1 MTGLARIEPDREA
14 PELPRLVRSHRR
26 ELIAGLSRLPHI
38 PRGKPSVGLANR
50 QPSHSTSPTT
60 TGATSRTGLT
70 HQAIATYNDNS
81 IALTFRDSHDPGRK
95 SMTLPPY
102 EFLRR
107 FLQHVPLKDLHRVR
121 AYRERRWQFGNR
133 LRCAGSNLA
142 SRMDDIRRTRV
153 CYALRV
159 QLDGRPQ
166 PLRVLG
172 LS

>member
-1 MTGLARIEPDREA
+1 MTELARIEPDHEA
-14 PELPRLVRSHRR
+14 PELRRLVRSHRR
-26 ELIAGLSRLPHI
+26 ELIAVLSRLPHI
-38 PRGKPSVGLANR
+38 PWGKHWVGFANR
-50 QPSHSTSPTT
+50 SLSHSTSSTT
-60 TGATSRTGLT
+60 SVATCRTALSDK
-70 HQAIATYNDNS
+70 AIATYNDNS

-107 FLQHVPLKDLHRVR
+107 FLQHVPLKGLHRVR